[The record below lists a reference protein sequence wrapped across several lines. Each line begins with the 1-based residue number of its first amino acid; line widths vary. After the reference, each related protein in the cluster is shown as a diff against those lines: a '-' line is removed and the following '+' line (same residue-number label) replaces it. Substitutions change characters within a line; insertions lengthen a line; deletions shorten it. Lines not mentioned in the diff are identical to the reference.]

1 MKTESDPQFNTKLLQ
16 VICQLHEWENQHL
29 HLVQSQAG
37 RYLYLSLVK
46 QLIEEK
52 RDQPSAL
59 LKGTPPVWRAN
70 PWCSQAIC
78 APASSATVC
87 MRLA

>member
-1 MKTESDPQFNTKLLQ
+1 MMKTESDPQLNTKLLQ

-29 HLVQSQAG
+29 DLVQTQAE

-59 LKGTPPVWRAN
+59 LKGIYHN
-70 PWCSQAIC
+70 QDLS
-78 APASSATVC
+78 
-87 MRLA
+87 